1 MVSNNEIWKDIKG
14 FENKYQV
21 SNLGRVRSLY
31 FNRIKIRKPILN
43 KNGYY
48 YISLSDRS
56 NNIFCKTI
64 KIHRLVA
71 ETFLPNPNKLKV
83 VNHID
88 ENKANN
94 VITNLEWCDHLYN
107 TRYSMGKPVL
117 QYTLDGTFIA
127 EYSAIREAASK
138 TECTV
143 SGICAC
149 CSKLQHKT
157 RNYIWKLKHENN

>member
-31 FNRIKIRKPILN
+31 FNRIKIRKLILN

-94 VITNLEWCDHLYN
+94 VITNLE
-107 TRYSMGKPVL
+107 
-117 QYTLDGTFIA
+117 
-127 EYSAIREAASK
+127 
-138 TECTV
+138 
-143 SGICAC
+143 
-149 CSKLQHKT
+149 
-157 RNYIWKLKHENN
+157 